1 MCSNRTLAPP
11 QDPAV
16 SGVVALF
23 PPIALVPL
31 GVEVGSCPPVPDC
44 HVQTLLLPLILK
56 LLHFEPHIIRF
67 SILLPLIVTVSH

>member
-11 QDPAV
+11 RDPAV
-16 SGVVALF
+16 SGAVAVF

-31 GVEVGSCPPVPDC
+31 CVEVGSCPPAPDC
-44 HVQTLLLPLILK
+44 HVQTLLPPLILR
-56 LLHFEPHIIRF
+56 LLGFEPHIIRF